1 MKYEFPDLSNTD
13 FERLVDEWVKDKRAR
28 QMLKDRFIDG
38 MTFDELSEKYHLT
51 DRHVK
56 RIVYTHCNKLFSKI

>member
-38 MTFDELSEKYHLT
+38 MTFDELSEKYHLW
-51 DRHVK
+51 
-56 RIVYTHCNKLFSKI
+56 